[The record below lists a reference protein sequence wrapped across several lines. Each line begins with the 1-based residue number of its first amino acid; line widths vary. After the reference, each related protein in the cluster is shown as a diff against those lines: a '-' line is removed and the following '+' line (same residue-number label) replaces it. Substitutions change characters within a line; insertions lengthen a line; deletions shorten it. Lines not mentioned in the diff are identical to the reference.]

1 MRYKIKEVAN
11 LAGVSVRT
19 LHHYDQIGLLKPD
32 SVNEAGY
39 RHYSRQ
45 NLERLQQILFFK
57 ELGFDLR
64 AIKQIL
70 DSPGFDRLQA
80 LEAHRKALQEKKKR
94 LEALIG
100 SVEKTIESIKGG
112 IEMPDKELFS
122 SFNMEEIKK
131 HQQQYAEEAKQKYG
145 HSEAYRESQARVARY
160 DETRWAE
167 IMARSDVI
175 YRTLAGLMDRD
186 PADPEVQEA
195 VDQWRQLISD
205 NFYNC
210 SLEIFRGLG
219 DLYVDDPRFTASI
232 DKYGSGLARFMREAM
247 HCYCDRQEEQCR

>member
-1 MRYKIKEVAN
+1 MRYKIKEVAD

-39 RHYSRQ
+39 RLYSRE

-57 ELGFDLR
+57 ELGFELR

-100 SVEKTIESIKGG
+100 SVETTIESIKG
-112 IEMPDKELFS
+112 
-122 SFNMEEIKK
+122 N
-131 HQQQYAEEAKQKYG
+131 
-145 HSEAYRESQARVARY
+145 
-160 DETRWAE
+160 
-167 IMARSDVI
+167 
-175 YRTLAGLMDRD
+175 
-186 PADPEVQEA
+186 
-195 VDQWRQLISD
+195 
-205 NFYNC
+205 
-210 SLEIFRGLG
+210 
-219 DLYVDDPRFTASI
+219 
-232 DKYGSGLARFMREAM
+232 
-247 HCYCDRQEEQCR
+247 